1 MSWKPRSAFV
11 LAAGLGTRMR
21 PLTDTLP
28 KPLVQLRRKALLDH
42 VLDRVAEAGVPEAI
56 VNVHYKADLIEA
68 HLQAR
73 TTPRITISD
82 ERGVLLETGGGVK
95 KALPLLGDDAFLVHN
110 SDSVWLEGVGSNL
123 ARLFAGWNADKMDCL
138 LMLALGSASVGY
150 TGKGDFSTDSEG
162 KIRRRREGEVVPF
175 VYTGVQIVHPRL
187 FADTPEGAF
196 SMNALWNRAMLT
208 GRAYAIRM
216 EGLWMHVGSP
226 GELAEA
232 ERVMSGDHASLR

>member
-1 MSWKPRSAFV
+1 MSWKPRTAFV

-42 VLDRVAEAGVPEAI
+42 VLDRIADAGVPEAV

-73 TTPRITISD
+73 TKPKITISD

-95 KALPLLGDDAFLVHN
+95 KALPLLGDDAFLTHN

-123 ARLFAGWNADKMDCL
+123 ARLFAAWDPTRMDCL

-150 TGKGDFSTDSEG
+150 AGKGDFSSDSEG

-175 VYTGVQIVHPRL
+175 VFTGVQIVHPRL
-187 FADTPEGAF
+187 FAAAPEGAF

-208 GRAYAIRM
+208 GRAFSIRM
-216 EGLWMHVGSP
+216 DGLWMHVGSP
-226 GELAEA
+226 QELAEA
-232 ERVMSGDHASLR
+232 ERVMAGDHASLR

>member
-68 HLQAR
+68 HLQSRAK
-73 TTPRITISD
+73 PRITISD

-123 ARLFAGWNADKMDCL
+123 ARLFAAWNADKMDCL